1 MKKLSLRRWV
11 VINLVLAIAA
21 AASILLASLV
31 GERSIPF
38 LQHWRDLTP
47 EERDIL
53 LVGRLPRVL
62 LAAVTGMALG
72 SSGTAF
78 QGLLQNS
85 LADPYILGVSSGA
98 ALGSIWGLAL
108 GLPFGFIPVVAF
120 ASSLAAMMLVYKTAS
135 VRGQLAP
142 HTLLLTGVILN
153 AFLFAFILI
162 LNGLVSFEQSQ
173 KILYLL
179 IGSLESEDYGRIL
192 VVALLVFA
200 GVAALTAE
208 GYPLNLLTSGAET
221 SRVLGLDPHR
231 HRRRIFFAASLMIGA
246 VVPLAGLIGFVGL
259 FVPHIARMLFGPDH
273 RLSIPASG
281 WIGAIL
287 LVLCDT
293 LARTLLVHSSY
304 ETELPVGAITA
315 LVGAPFF
322 LILLKKKSP

>member
-1 MKKLSLRRWV
+1 M
-11 VINLVLAIAA
+11 ILAMT
-21 AASILLASLV
+21 V
-31 GERSIPF
+31 GEKSLF
-38 LQHWRDLTP
+38 LFTHWFTHWNSLSP

-53 LVGRLPRVL
+53 FVSRLPRIL
-62 LAAVTGMALG
+62 LAAVVGIALG

-98 ALGSIWGLAL
+98 ALGSILSLAL
-108 GLPFGFIPVVAF
+108 GLPFGLIPIVAF
-120 ASSLAAMMLVYKTAS
+120 SSSLAAMLLVYKTAS
-135 VRGQLAP
+135 LRGQLAP

-179 IGSLESEDYGRIL
+179 IGSLDSEEYGRIFFVGGLVLLGL
-192 VVALLVFA
+192 VV
-200 GVAALTAE
+200 LTLE
-208 GYPLNLLTSGAET
+208 GHALNLLTAGPDAART
-221 SRVLGLDPHR
+221 LGVDPYK
-231 HRRRIFFAASLMIGA
+231 HRRRIFFAASLMVGA
-246 VVPLAGLIGFVGL
+246 IVPLAGLIGFIGL
-259 FVPHIARMLFGPDH
+259 FVPHIARRIVGPDH

-287 LVLCDT
+287 LIVCDT
-293 LARTLLVHSSY
+293 LARTVLVSSRFQ
-304 ETELPVGAITA
+304 TELPVGAITA

-322 LILLKKKSP
+322 LILLKRRPS